1 MDPTLEAAAEVKLKS
16 FLIYRK
22 KKKNTLVRVRLKRIL
37 IFKGKIK
44 KQPVVEL
51 NTMLGTR
58 FLSLRLV
65 RKSLDLTLGRGPR
78 EIQED
83 VLELMMEYLTR
94 LINHQDRKS
103 VV

>member
-44 KQPVVEL
+44 K
-51 NTMLGTR
+51 TT
-58 FLSLRLV
+58 S
-65 RKSLDLTLGRGPR
+65 S
-78 EIQED
+78 
-83 VLELMMEYLTR
+83 
-94 LINHQDRKS
+94 
-103 VV
+103 